1 MGRIKQ
7 RRVNDLERGDGS
19 DGDGEQDTVPEIPGD
34 TGGSDVASG
43 EISAG
48 EKEPTSLDPKPKTKR
63 VATEKMK
70 AALLRART
78 AKAEKRRSRAKQPT
92 IQPQPQFFFDI
103 V

>member
-1 MGRIKQ
+1 MGRGI
-7 RRVNDLERGDGS
+7 DLKRSDAS

-43 EISAG
+43 EVPAG

-63 VATEKMK
+63 VASEKMK
-70 AALLRART
+70 AALQRARQ
-78 AKAEKRRSRAKQPT
+78 AKAEKREKLSQT
-92 IQPQPQFFFDI
+92 LSSHTQQFFFDI